1 MIILTSQEFN
11 SLTKIAQKA
20 LKEFGY
26 SVKTSRLKDDIA
38 HSCGYKTANGLLH
51 DLPCFLTFKNLNK
64 KTFEKVLL
72 EKHNVKLPDF
82 SKLFN
87 LMDYYMNNSL
97 HSREL
102 LKSEF
107 RVDYSGM
114 KGIGSGALNAK
125 GEGLLEDGIPFLV
138 IMPEQLVIYPQI
150 ITNMEKLSVPNND
163 MYQRLQLPN
172 GLSFPDIQGFLN
184 RDETIFNLSQLKA
197 GFIIDSSSGTFR
209 YGKLTKNA
217 KQAVESLKNDIC
229 RLLGKPEP
237 ITLSL

>member
-20 LKEFGY
+20 LNKFKY
-26 SVKTSRLKDDIA
+26 SVKTSRLQEVIA
-38 HSCGYKTANGLLH
+38 HSSGYKSANGLLH
-51 DLPCFLTFKNLNK
+51 DLPCFLTFKDLNRK
-64 KTFEKVLL
+64 SFENALL
-72 EKHNVKLPDF
+72 EKHNVMIPDF
-82 SKLFN
+82 SKLLN
-87 LMDYYMNNSL
+87 LMDYYINDSL
-97 HSREL
+97 QKREL
-102 LKSEF
+102 SKSNF

-114 KGIGSGALNAK
+114 KGVDSGALKAK

-138 IMPEQLVIYPQI
+138 IMPEDLLIYPQI
-150 ITNMEKLSVPNND
+150 ITNTDRLSLQSND
-163 MYQRLQLPN
+163 IYQQLQLPN
-172 GLSFPDIQGFLN
+172 GLSLSDIQGFLN

-197 GFIIDSSSGTFR
+197 GFSIDSSSGTFR

-217 KQAVESLKNDIC
+217 KQAVESLKNDIY